1 MTSTRAIQIRRAAA
15 ADESDVGACVAAAY
29 GPYVERIGK
38 PPAPMLEDYAA
49 LIKNEV
55 VHVAT
60 RDSRL
65 VGLIVMWPQD
75 DHLYIDNIAVVPEA
89 QGTGVGG
96 ALLGLADQEAQRAGL
111 SEIRLYTHA
120 KMVENIQ
127 FYPRRSY
134 CETHRAT
141 DAGYQRV
148 YFSRCLDPQQA

>member
-1 MTSTRAIQIRRAAA
+1 MTSTHALQIRHAVEG
-15 ADESDVGACVAAAY
+15 DESDVRACVEAAY

-38 PPAPMLEDYAA
+38 PPAPMLDDYTT

-55 VHVAT
+55 AHVAILEG
-60 RDSRL
+60 RL
-65 VGLIVMWPQD
+65 VGLIVLWPEEV
-75 DHLYIDNIAVVPEA
+75 HLYVDNIAVLPEA

-96 ALLGLADQEAQRAGL
+96 ALLRFADQEAQRVGL

-127 FYPRRSY
+127 YYLRKGFH
-134 CETHRAT
+134 ETHRAT